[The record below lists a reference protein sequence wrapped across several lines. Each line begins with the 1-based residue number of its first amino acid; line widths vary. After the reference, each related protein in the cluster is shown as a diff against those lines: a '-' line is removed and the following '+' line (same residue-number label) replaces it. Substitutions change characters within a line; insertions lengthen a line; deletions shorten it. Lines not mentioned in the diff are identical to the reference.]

1 MANYYDVLRSA
12 VESIP
17 DADGREAIY
26 NRARHAMTDRMRSAT
41 PPIPDPVIEAEQAAL
56 EEVIKRVE
64 ADMRGD
70 APAEL
75 VSPSEIPESGLA
87 PAEAELG
94 PRRRF
99 PRWMLAVAAV
109 VVAGIVAVLAT
120 VFLRPAQKPIER
132 SAGSSGIEIDDRRRA
147 ASQST
152 DNARAYVFGRQLIY
166 YRTTH
171 PPGTIIIDKGQ
182 RFLYLVR
189 PNVTAT
195 RFGIGVGKEC
205 FEMPSLMRVS
215 RKAMAAPTSNDE
227 AEWMGLRLMFLESDA
242 RMIHGTNRPD
252 TIGHL
257 VRLGCVRL
265 TNEDVIELYNQT
277 AIGGRVVV
285 TN

>member
-12 VESIP
+12 VETVP
-17 DADGREAIY
+17 DAGGREAIY
-26 NRARHAMTDRMRSAT
+26 DRARHAMTDRMRSAT
-41 PPIPDPVIEAEQAAL
+41 PPIPDTVIEAEQAAL
-56 EEVIKRVE
+56 EEVINRVE

-70 APAEL
+70 APAE
-75 VSPSEIPESGLA
+75 PANPPETPDAGLN
-87 PAEAELG
+87 PQLE

-99 PRWMLAVAAV
+99 PRWLLGAAAV

-120 VFLRPAQKPIER
+120 VFLRPGQKSIER

-189 PNVTAT
+189 PNVSAT
-195 RFGIGVGKEC
+195 RYGIGVGKEC
-205 FEMPSLMRVS
+205 SEMPALLRVS
-215 RKAMAAPTSNDE
+215 RKAMAAPTSDDE
-227 AEWMGLRLMFLESDA
+227 AEWMGLRLMFLESDG
-242 RMIHGTNRPD
+242 RLIHGTNRPD

-265 TNEDVIELYNQT
+265 VNEDVIELYNQT
-277 AIGGRVVV
+277 PIGGRVVV
-285 TN
+285 SN

>member
-12 VESIP
+12 VEAVP
-17 DADGREAIY
+17 DANGREAIY

-41 PPIPDPVIEAEQAAL
+41 PPIPDPVIKAEQAAL
-56 EEVIKRVE
+56 EEVINRVE
-64 ADMRGD
+64 ADIRGD
-70 APAEL
+70 APVEAA
-75 VSPSEIPESGLA
+75 SPSEIPE
-87 PAEAELG
+87 AELG
-94 PRRRF
+94 SRRRF
-99 PRWMLAVAAV
+99 PRWLLGVAAV

-189 PNVTAT
+189 PNVSAT

-277 AIGGRVVV
+277 PIGGRVVV

>member
-26 NRARHAMTDRMRSAT
+26 DRARRAMTDRMRSAT

-56 EEVIKRVE
+56 EEVIARVE

-70 APAEL
+70 APVEAA
-75 VSPSEIPESGLA
+75 SPSEVPEAGL
-87 PAEAELG
+87 E
-94 PRRRF
+94 PRRKF

-120 VFLRPAQKPIER
+120 VFLPPAQKPIER

-147 ASQST
+147 AGQST
-152 DNARAYVFGRQLIY
+152 DNARSYVFGRQLIY

-189 PNVTAT
+189 PNVSAT

-205 FEMPSLMRVS
+205 FEMPALMRVS
-215 RKAMAAPTSNDE
+215 RKAMAAPTSADE
-227 AEWMGLRLMFLESDA
+227 AEWMGLRLMFLESDG
-242 RMIHGTNRPD
+242 RLIHGTNRPD

>member
-1 MANYYDVLRSA
+1 
-12 VESIP
+12 
-17 DADGREAIY
+17 
-26 NRARHAMTDRMRSAT
+26 
-41 PPIPDPVIEAEQAAL
+41 
-56 EEVIKRVE
+56 
-64 ADMRGD
+64 
-70 APAEL
+70 
-75 VSPSEIPESGLA
+75 
-87 PAEAELG
+87 
-94 PRRRF
+94 
-99 PRWMLAVAAV
+99 MLAVAAV

-120 VFLRPAQKPIER
+120 VFLRPGQKPIDR

-189 PNVTAT
+189 PNVSAT

-215 RKAMAAPTSNDE
+215 RKAMAAPTSADE

-242 RMIHGTNRPD
+242 RLIHGTNRPD

-277 AIGGRVVV
+277 PIGGRVVV

>member
-12 VESIP
+12 VEAVP
-17 DADGREAIY
+17 DANGREAIY

-41 PPIPDPVIEAEQAAL
+41 PPIPDPVIKAEQAAL
-56 EEVIKRVE
+56 EEVINRVE
-64 ADMRGD
+64 ADIRGD
-70 APAEL
+70 APVEAA
-75 VSPSEIPESGLA
+75 SPSEIPE
-87 PAEAELG
+87 AELEP
-94 PRRRF
+94 PRKF
-99 PRWMLAVAAV
+99 SRWLLGVAAV

-189 PNVTAT
+189 PNVSAT

-277 AIGGRVVV
+277 PIGGRVVV